1 MDRIFSDLEG
11 DLSKIVLKGNFEPE
25 KIFEELISGERLQD
39 LSQKT
44 KDKIE
49 DISIKIGERL
59 KEKFSDGQFESNT
72 TSSTEDKVSRT
83 NTPVN
88 STNISVEGLQASS
101 PNMGFGTTQ
110 PKTQNSNVEFGGK
123 VDFNFNFTNPPL
135 NMSPQQID
143 EWKKM
148 FQSVVNEQY
157 FRNYLIKV
165 TEPSGTEM
173 ATY

>member
-1 MDRIFSDLEG
+1 MQE
-11 DLSKIVLKGNFEPE
+11 LSE
-25 KIFEELISGERLQD
+25 
-39 LSQKT
+39 KT
-44 KDKIE
+44 KDTIE
-49 DISIKIGERL
+49 SISIKIGEKL
-59 KEKFSDGQFESNT
+59 KEKYGRFESNT
-72 TSSTEDKVSRT
+72 TSGTEDKVSGT

-88 STNISVEGLQASS
+88 STNAYSTNLSVEGLQASS

-110 PKTQNSNVEFGGK
+110 SKTQNSNVEFGGK

-148 FQSVVNEQY
+148 FQTVVNEQY